1 MKKNKIVLFAFIVL
15 LIISAVSIGMNIQ
28 NAKRQD
34 MIMRIMINRAYS
46 ELRTISLGLDGGLYY
61 HHNPSSDPAYEID
74 RYSLNNLSR
83 NFIKLDTV
91 LKQYATC
98 FPPKGIVRNVYAN
111 IFDFDFIATTLT
123 FGTGVANDMLYNG
136 ILVDDVISETEIRYL
151 EILRDDISLIVS
163 AMESPD
169 NPPNEN
175 QNLTVSQMDNIL
187 KTFFDKWSFHN
198 EESPYFLLRAE

>member
-28 NAKRQD
+28 NAKQQD
-34 MIMRIMINRAYS
+34 RIMRIMINRAYS

-61 HHNPSSDPAYEID
+61 HHNPSGDPGNEID

-98 FPPKGIVRNVYAN
+98 FPPK
-111 IFDFDFIATTLT
+111 
-123 FGTGVANDMLYNG
+123 
-136 ILVDDVISETEIRYL
+136 E
-151 EILRDDISLIVS
+151 
-163 AMESPD
+163 
-169 NPPNEN
+169 
-175 QNLTVSQMDNIL
+175 
-187 KTFFDKWSFHN
+187 
-198 EESPYFLLRAE
+198 